1 MSNQIPLDPII
12 PKSLIESIQD
22 TFTVQANTPIEILQ
36 VKAMD
41 VADSSNENSDLIAAI
56 GMNSGKISGTVAIC
70 FPKTTFLGVVN
81 RMLGENYTEITNE
94 NSDAASEIL
103 NILYGGARV
112 KINKAGH
119 DFTPAIPTVTRGK
132 SLRIAHGDSK
142 KVVRIDCRCEFGTLH
157 VEVSLRNRAGSQAA

>member
-1 MSNQIPLDPII
+1 MSEQNQLDPVI
-12 PKSLIESIQD
+12 PKSLIESIKD

-41 VADSSNENSDLIAAI
+41 VSSSTQENTDLIAAI
-56 GMNSGKISGTVAIC
+56 GMNSGKFSGTVAIC
-70 FPKTTFLGVVN
+70 FPTNTFLGIVN
-81 RMLGENYTEITNE
+81 RMLGENYTSVTNE
-94 NSDAASEIL
+94 NADAASEIL

-132 SLRIAHGDSK
+132 NLRIAHGESK
-142 KVVRIDCRCEFGTLH
+142 KVVRIDCQCEFGPLH
-157 VEVSLRNRAGSQAA
+157 LEVSLRSRAGFQAA